1 MKRYL
6 LSLALAGLLSACVL
20 PPKDEPRESAVD
32 AQKLGLGTTPAAQV
46 RDGWWQVYGDA
57 QLNRIIEESLANNPS
72 LEVALARVR
81 EAQSQADTAHAKLLP
96 SSSLDADEVRMR
108 ASDTS
113 IFPPPYGGETL
124 WIGQTAATLSWDI
137 DFWGK
142 QRDRIREA
150 REQTVAAS
158 LDVAGARLALAGA
171 LAQAYLDLSRNYA
184 MADIAQDSVQ
194 QRDHIRQLTIQRV
207 HAGLDTNVELR
218 QADGAVPQSRVQLA
232 QAQAAQAL
240 AVHQL
245 AALSGHGADA
255 YADITR
261 PQLKL
266 DAAQPLP
273 DSLPADLLGRR
284 PDVLAAKARV
294 EAAIAGRAAAK
305 AEFYPDVS
313 LTGFAGFQAI
323 GLADLARA
331 ASRTYGIGPALSLP
345 LFDAGRLKA
354 NYRGS
359 TAELD
364 EAVASYNETVL
375 GAVRQVADQLSNLQ
389 ALQSE
394 MAEQQKSLDAAEAA
408 YRLAQERYA
417 AGLSGYLTVLSAETQ
432 VLSARRTMVDLAST
446 QAVTR
451 VTLLLALGGSFNP
464 NPPSGAPAAAA
475 AAPDA
480 TQAQNSPETSH
491 ENSQE

>member
-1 MKRYL
+1 VL
-6 LSLALAGLLSACVL
+6 LGGAAALVVVLLSACVL
-20 PPKDEPRESAVD
+20 PPKDDPRETSVD
-32 AQKLGLGTTPAAQV
+32 AQKLGLSTTPAPQAQ
-46 RDGWWQVYGDA
+46 DGWWQAYGDA
-57 QLNRIIEESLANNPS
+57 QLNQIIEESLATNPT
-72 LEVALARVR
+72 LEMALARVR
-81 EAQSQADTAHAKLLP
+81 EAQSQADSAHAKLLP

-142 QRDRIREA
+142 QRDLIREA
-150 REQTVAAS
+150 REQTAAAA
-158 LDVAGARLALAGA
+158 LDAAGARLAVAGA
-171 LAQAYLDLSRNYA
+171 LAQAYVDLYRNYA
-184 MADIAQDSVQ
+184 LADIAQDSVD
-194 QRDHIRQLTIQRV
+194 QRNHIRDLTRQRV
-207 HAGLDTNVELR
+207 QAGLDTNVELR
-218 QADGAVPQSRVQLA
+218 QADTSVPLARVQLA

-255 YADITR
+255 YAGIAR

-266 DAAQPLP
+266 DAALPLP
-273 DSLPADLLGRR
+273 DTLPADLLGRR
-284 PDVLAAKARV
+284 PDVLAARARV
-294 EAAIAGRAAAK
+294 EMAIAGRAAAK

-313 LTGFAGFQAI
+313 LTGFAGFQSI

-345 LFDAGRLKA
+345 LFDAGKLKA

-364 EAVASYNETVL
+364 EAIASYNETVL

-389 ALQSE
+389 ALHSE
-394 MAEQQKSLDAAEAA
+394 IAEQHESLNAAEAA
-408 YRLAQERYA
+408 YHLAEERYA
-417 AGLSGYLTVLSAETQ
+417 AGLSGYLSVLTADTQ
-432 VLSARRTMVDLAST
+432 VLSARRGMVDLAAS
-446 QAVTR
+446 QAITR
-451 VTLLLALGGSFNP
+451 VTLLLALGGSFKP
-464 NPPSGAPAAAA
+464 DPSLVAAIS
-475 AAPDA
+475 PDA
-480 TQAQNSPETSH
+480 PPAQNPSPNSAEKSSENSH
-491 ENSQE
+491 E

>member
-1 MKRYL
+1 VKRYL
-6 LSLALAGLLSACVL
+6 LSLALAALLSACVL
-20 PPKDEPRESAVD
+20 PPKDDPRETSVD
-32 AQKLGLGTTPAAQV
+32 AQKLGLSATPAPQAS
-46 RDGWWQVYGDA
+46 DNWWQVYGDP

-81 EAQSQADTAHAKLLP
+81 EAQAQADTAHARLLP
-96 SSSLDADEVRMR
+96 SSSLAAEEVRMR
-108 ASDTS
+108 ASDSS

-124 WIGQTAATLSWDI
+124 WIGQTAATLNWDI

-142 QRDRIREA
+142 QRDRIHEA
-150 REQTVAAS
+150 REQTAAAA

-171 LAQAYLDLSRNYA
+171 LAQAYVDLYRNYA
-184 MADIAQDSVQ
+184 LADIAQDAVQ
-194 QRDHIRQLTIQRV
+194 QRNRILDLTRQRV
-207 HAGLDTNVELR
+207 QAGLDTNVELR

-232 QAQAAQAL
+232 QAQAAQAV

-245 AALSGHGADA
+245 AALSGRGADA

-266 DAAQPLP
+266 DAALPLP

-313 LTGFAGFQAI
+313 LTGFAGFQSI

-331 ASRTYGIGPALSLP
+331 GSATYGIGPALSLP

-364 EAVASYNETVL
+364 TAVASYNETVL

-394 MAEQQKSLDAAEAA
+394 LAEQQKSLDAAEAA

-432 VLSARRTMVDLAST
+432 VLSARRSMVDLASSQT
-446 QAVTR
+446 VTR
-451 VTLLLALGGSFNP
+451 VTLLLALGGSFKP
-464 NPPSGAPAAAA
+464 NPSNDSPVVATTAPSASQP
-475 AAPDA
+475 
-480 TQAQNSPETSH
+480 Q
-491 ENSQE
+491 NSQENSHE